1 MNLRQYA
8 CTMSGYNRWMNE
20 KLYAAC
26 ASLPQTLRRQDVG
39 AFFKSIHGTL
49 SHLTL
54 ADRIW
59 LGRFV
64 GPAYQVSSLDEDRW
78 PDFEDLRRERVE
90 ADEAIEH
97 WATSLGD
104 DADDADLVYRSIVN
118 PQERRMP
125 LRLAAVHFFNHQT
138 HHRGQVTTLLK
149 QQGVDPGV
157 TDLLWMPGAG
167 GV

>member
-1 MNLRQYA
+1 MHLRHYA
-8 CTMSGYNRWMNE
+8 RTMSAYNRWMNE
-20 KLYAAC
+20 RLYAVC
-26 ASLPQTLRRQDVG
+26 ASLSPALRRQDLG

-49 SHLTL
+49 NHLVI

-64 GPAYQVSSLDEDRW
+64 GPACQVSSLDEDRW
-78 PDFEDLRRERVE
+78 PDFEDLHRERAA

-104 DADDADLVYRSIVN
+104 EADDADLVYRSIVN
-118 PQERRMP
+118 PQEHRMP
-125 LRLAAVHFFNHQT
+125 LRLAVVHFFNHQT
-138 HHRGQVTTLLK
+138 HHRGQLTTLLK

-157 TDLLWMPGAG
+157 TDLLWMPGVS

>member
-1 MNLRQYA
+1 
-8 CTMSGYNRWMNE
+8 MSGYNRWMNE

-64 GPAYQVSSLDEDRW
+64 GPAYQVNSLDEDRW

-157 TDLLWMPGAG
+157 TDLLWMPGVG